1 MNKLIMMGRATKE
14 PEIRYTNDGKAIA
27 RFSLAVNRNYKDAPT
42 DFFNIVSFDKTAQFI
57 ENYIHKG
64 SKILVEGKLQ
74 NNNYE
79 KDGKKVYSD
88 QIIAD
93 RVEFCESKNANNTQT
108 DDEKQTDDG
117 FNQVSEEYS
126 DEMLPFV

>member
-1 MNKLIMMGRATKE
+1 MNKLIMMGRLTKD
-14 PEIRYTNDGKAIA
+14 PEIRYNNEGKAIA
-27 RFSLAVNRNYKDAPT
+27 RFSLAVDRNYKDAPT
-42 DFFNIVSFDKTAQFI
+42 DFFNMVSFDKTAQFI

-79 KDGKKVYSD
+79 KDGKKVYAN

-93 RVEFCESKNANNTQT
+93 RIEFCESKNANNT
-108 DDEKQTDDG
+108 QTDDG